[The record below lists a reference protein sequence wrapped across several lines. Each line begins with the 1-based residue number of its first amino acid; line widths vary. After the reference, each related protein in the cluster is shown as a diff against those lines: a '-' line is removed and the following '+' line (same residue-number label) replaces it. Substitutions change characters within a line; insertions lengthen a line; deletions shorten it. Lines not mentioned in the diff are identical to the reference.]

1 VHNYNNFAKGIISG
15 QYLKEVNRMKRSIAL
30 ILSLVLVISVAGC
43 GKAAAETTAKTAG
56 NEAAVITVAGESS
69 AAAAIDGAIEKDP
82 RNRLGIGLGVAE
94 MYFPGDW
101 MKYTNFSYPLIY
113 GPKER
118 FIKNDEDMPLYY
130 LVIDSYLSSEIS
142 LDSSLYAD
150 LTFEDVHQLAFENI
164 QTSGPFA
171 NYTGEN
177 LIGTE
182 TSQEEVTVG
191 DIDYLKVVGKSTEG
205 FMEPNYIA
213 YFGFYSDEEGKIVH
227 FPFYMVIFIASDDA
241 EDISKA
247 DEMVKAFMATME
259 PF

>member
-1 VHNYNNFAKGIISG
+1 MKKIIT
-15 QYLKEVNRMKRSIAL
+15 L
-30 ILSLVLVISVAGC
+30 ILSLVLAVSITGC

-56 NEAAVITVAGESS
+56 NEAAVTTVAGESS
-69 AAAAIDGAIEKDP
+69 AAAVADGAIEKDP
-82 RNRLGIGLGVAE
+82 KNRIGLGLGVAK

-101 MKYTNFSYPLIY
+101 MKYTNFSYPEVY
-113 GPKER
+113 GPVER

-150 LTFEDVHQLAFENI
+150 LTFEDVHQLAFVNIEN
-164 QTSGPFA
+164 SGTFA
-171 NYTGEN
+171 NYTGN
-177 LIGTE
+177 KLIGTE

-191 DIDYLKVVGKSTEG
+191 GIDYLKVIGKSTEG
-205 FMEPNYIA
+205 YMEPNYIA
-213 YFGFYSDEEGKIVH
+213 YFGFYSDEEGKTVH

-247 DEMVKAFMATME
+247 DDMVKAFMATME
-259 PF
+259 PS

>member
-1 VHNYNNFAKGIISG
+1 
-15 QYLKEVNRMKRSIAL
+15 MKKAILL
-30 ILSLVLVISVAGC
+30 ILSLALIISMAGC
-43 GKAAAETTAKTAG
+43 GKTAAATTAKVAG
-56 NEAAVITVAGESS
+56 DNAAVTTVAGKSS
-69 AAAAIDGAIEKDP
+69 AAAAVNGAIEKDT
-82 RNRLGIGLGVAE
+82 RNRIGLGLGVAQ
-94 MYFPGDW
+94 MYFPADW
-101 MKYTNFSYPLIY
+101 MKYSNFSYPEIY
-113 GPKER
+113 GPIER
-118 FIKNDEDMPLYY
+118 LIKNDKEMPLYY

-150 LTFEDVHQLAFENI
+150 LKFEDVHQLAFKNI
-164 QTSGPFA
+164 QDSGTFA
-171 NYTGEN
+171 NYTGKN

-191 DIDYLKVVGKSTEG
+191 EIDYLKVVGKSTEG

-213 YFGFYSDEEGKIVH
+213 YFGFYSDEEGNTVH

-247 DEMVKAFMATME
+247 DDMVKAFMATME